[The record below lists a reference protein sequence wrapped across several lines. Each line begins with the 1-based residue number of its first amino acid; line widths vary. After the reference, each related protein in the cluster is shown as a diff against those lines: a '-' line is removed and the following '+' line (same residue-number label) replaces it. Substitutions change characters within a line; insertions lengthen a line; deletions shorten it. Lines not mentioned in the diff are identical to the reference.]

1 MKWSPRLLFKS
12 TALAAL
18 VVAFTFATNAS
29 AADNDILV
37 TAVGGNVVYSTG
49 GGAFVPLPVGTHLHR
64 GDVIKTGPSS
74 HADLE
79 VGQSVGVIQITPETT
94 FGITE
99 ATFNQTPADTVTAT
113 EFDLSTGA
121 IYAKINKLAKASRY
135 EIKTPKGIAGVRGT
149 TIYLTANGDLTVG
162 EGTAG
167 IAYFGGGAFVL
178 HDGQTI
184 SPGDNAP
191 RTAPGV
197 LLKEIID
204 SIWDATHHGI
214 GRDLRP
220 FVPPVDIFI
229 SPILPRPRGGGGGGT
244 EFPPETQK
252 R

>member
-1 MKWSPRLLFKS
+1 MKLSPALICKS
-12 TALAAL
+12 ATLAAL
-18 VVAFTFATNAS
+18 VVTLAFSTNVN
-29 AADNDILV
+29 AAENDVLV
-37 TAVGGNVVYSTG
+37 TAIGGNVTYSSG
-49 GGAFVPLPVGTHLHR
+49 GGAFVPIAVGTHLHK
-64 GDVIKTGPSS
+64 GDVIKTGASS

-79 VGQSVGVIQITPETT
+79 VGHNIGVIQVTPETT

-99 ATFNQTPADTVTAT
+99 ATVTDTPADTVSAS

-121 IYAKINKLAKASRY
+121 IYAKINKLSKASRY
-135 EIKTPKGIAGVRGT
+135 EIRTPKGIAGVRGT
-149 TIYLTANGDLTVG
+149 TIFLTSNGDLTVG

-178 HDGQTI
+178 HDGQTV

-191 RTAPGV
+191 HPAPGI

-220 FVPPVDIFI
+220 FVPPVDLFV
-229 SPILPRPRGGGGGGT
+229 SPILPKGSGPTVPTFPGGGET
-244 EFPPETQK
+244 EK